1 MNPVLIQRIA
11 VAFSM
16 RREIKLIAG
25 TIAVLCLLPALAT
38 ILVTQAGI
46 SVVSNALATRDPQS
60 VQVDIHNPSTGAAI
74 AHVDTTGIWPV
85 RGVVTLEFG
94 ESDFPYQ
101 VMHTGID
108 IASPGGKIGD
118 PVAAFM
124 AGTVIYSSSD
134 NLGFGNHVIIDHGNN
149 VTSIYGHLDTLGV
162 VKGQRVQAGTII
174 GTRGTTGWST
184 GPHLHFQIDVYG
196 IPVNPRTFLT
206 GNP

>member
-60 VQVDIHNPSTGAAI
+60 VQVDIHNPSTGAAV
-74 AHVDTTGIWPV
+74 AHIDSTGIWPV
-85 RGVVTLEFG
+85 GGIVTLEFG

-108 IASPGGKIGD
+108 IASPGQKIGD
-118 PVAAFM
+118 PVVAFM
-124 AGTVIYSSSD
+124 GGKVIYSGFD
-134 NLGFGNHVIIDHGNN
+134 NLGFGNHVIIDHGHNI
-149 VTSIYGHLDTLGV
+149 TSIYGHLDSLNV
-162 VKGQRVQAGTII
+162 AKGQEVQTGTIV
-174 GTRGTTGWST
+174 GARGTTGWST
-184 GPHLHFQIDVYG
+184 GPHLHFQINVFG
-196 IPVNPRTFLT
+196 IPTNPRTFLT

>member
-1 MNPVLIQRIA
+1 MNPALIQRFA
-11 VAFSM
+11 LVFSM
-16 RREIKLIAG
+16 RREIRLIGG
-25 TIAVLCLLPALAT
+25 TIIVLCLLPALAT
-38 ILVTQAGI
+38 ILVTQVGI
-46 SVVSNALATRDPQS
+46 TTVSSALATRDPQS
-60 VQVDIHNPSTGAAI
+60 VQVDIHNPANGATV
-74 AHVDTTGIWPV
+74 AHIDGTGIWPV
-85 RGVVTLEFG
+85 GGIVTLEFG

-108 IASPGGKIGD
+108 IASPGHKVGD

-124 AGTVIYSSSD
+124 SGTVIYSGYD

-149 VTSIYGHLDTLGV
+149 VTSIYGHLDSLNV
-162 VKGQRVQAGTII
+162 AKGQQVQTGTII

-184 GPHLHFQIDVYG
+184 GPHLHFQINVYG